1 MHHNSSRIGHQRLFA
16 DKHGIWRNLATR
28 PLYARSLL
36 ASFWSGFCSL
46 CSLFG
51 SLCAGLATFTCRLV
65 LYLLTLCCGLRCH
78 SIMLE
83 LSSKAVS
90 VVSYGFEHQDRKNS
104 RSKRDKQRKLRV
116 SFLVVPGL
124 EC

>member
-51 SLCAGLATFTCRLV
+51 SLCSLFGSLCSLFGSLCAGLATFTCRLV
-65 LYLLTLCCGLRCH
+65 LYLLTHCCGLSCH

-83 LSSKAVS
+83 LSSTTLS
-90 VVSYGFEHQDRKNS
+90 VAS
-104 RSKRDKQRKLRV
+104 
-116 SFLVVPGL
+116 
-124 EC
+124 

>member
-51 SLCAGLATFTCRLV
+51 SLCSLFGSLCAGLATFTCRLV
-65 LYLLTLCCGLRCH
+65 LYLLTHCCGLSCH

-83 LSSKAVS
+83 LSSTTLS
-90 VVSYGFEHQDRKNS
+90 VAS
-104 RSKRDKQRKLRV
+104 
-116 SFLVVPGL
+116 
-124 EC
+124 